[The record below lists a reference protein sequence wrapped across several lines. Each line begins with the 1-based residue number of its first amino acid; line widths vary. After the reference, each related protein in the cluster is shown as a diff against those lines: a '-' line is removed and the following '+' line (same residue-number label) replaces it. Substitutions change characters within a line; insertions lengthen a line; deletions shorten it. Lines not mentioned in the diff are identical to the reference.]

1 MHRKYIMAE
10 IRIALAGNPNSGKST
25 IFNGLTGANQHVGN
39 YPGVTVEMKT
49 GEYKFNGNK
58 ISVIDLPGTYTLN
71 TNSPEE
77 LIARNEII
85 DQPLDLIVN
94 VIDASNLER
103 NLYLT
108 LQLLELGAPVLI
120 VLNMMDTA
128 QNRGMKISPETVGE
142 LLSSPVTTTVG
153 YKATGI
159 NELKEAIEKYSQH
172 LSCNNFDIHK
182 HDLGCD
188 LADCIRELNAVLF
201 DAKLPNS
208 NLPHTWYAIKLLE
221 KDQIISDM
229 LLEQNNTLLI
239 EQCSEIIQNFQRHIG
254 EDSEIAVA
262 EHRYGIITGIFRKSV
277 VMSLQNRL
285 DISEKIDAIVTNRI
299 LGLPLFFILMYLV
312 FWLTFTI
319 GDPFMGLIEDGIN
332 ILSSGIDTL
341 WQSESML
348 KSLIIDGVIAG
359 VGGVL
364 VFLPNIILL
373 FLAIA
378 LLEGTGYMSRVA
390 FIMDKLMQKVGMHG
404 KSFIPMII
412 GFGCSVPAI
421 MATRTLESKRDRMTT
436 MLVAPL
442 MSCGARIPIYALIIP
457 VFFPEKL
464 YATIMWLIYFIG
476 IVLAI
481 LCAKILRST
490 IFKGDDVPFVM
501 ELPPYRIPT
510 FTSIVIHMWQRAGL
524 YLKKAGTVI
533 LAISIILWIASTFP
547 QKKNLSRDYTAEIS
561 YVENSDLPVTEKE
574 NKLTQISNEESAER
588 MGYTVTGRVGSI
600 IEPII
605 KPLGFDWHIGTALIG
620 ALAAKEV
627 FVSQLGIVYAVG
639 DTDSSSDALRE
650 IIGRNYTPLQGFCIM
665 LFCLISAPCI
675 ATIAVTRRESNSW
688 KWALFQLVGLTVLAY
703 IVTFIVYQL
712 GSLII

>member
-1 MHRKYIMAE
+1 MKHIK
-10 IRIALAGNPNSGKST
+10 IALAGNPNSGKST

-39 YPGVTVEMKT
+39 YPGVTVEIKT
-49 GEYKFNGNK
+49 GEYFFDNNK
-58 ISVIDLPGTYTLN
+58 VSVIDLPGTYTLN

-94 VIDASNLER
+94 VLDSSNLER

-108 LQLLELGAPVLI
+108 LQLLELGVPVLI

-128 QNRGMKISPETVGE
+128 ENKGLKVSPGTICK
-142 LLSSPVTTTVG
+142 LLGSPIVTTVG

-159 NELKEAIEKYSQH
+159 EGLKQAINKYSN
-172 LSCNNFDIHK
+172 SAACNTFDITK

-188 LADCIRELNAVLF
+188 MGDCVR
-201 DAKLPNS
+201 KLTDLLKKAQVANDTI
-208 NLPHTWYAIKLLE
+208 PHSWYSIKLLE
-221 KDQIISDM
+221 KDQAITESLVKSHGQELMGKII
-229 LLEQNNTLLI
+229 
-239 EQCSEIIQNFQRHIG
+239 EIIKQFERHIG

-262 EHRYGIITGIFRKSV
+262 EHRYGIITGIYRESV
-277 VMSLQNRL
+277 TTTLQNRQ
-285 DISEKIDAIVTNRI
+285 DISEKIDSILTNRI
-299 LGLPLFFILMYLV
+299 LGLPIFFLLMYCV

-319 GDPFMGLIEDGIN
+319 GEPFMGWIEDGIGFIAAN
-332 ILSSGIDTL
+332 IDNL
-341 WQSESML
+341 WQTESIL
-348 KSLIIDGVIAG
+348 KSLVLDGVIAG

-364 VFLPNIILL
+364 IFLPNIMLL
-373 FLAIA
+373 FFAIA

-390 FIMDKLMQKVGMHG
+390 FIMDKLMHKVGMHG

-457 VFFPEKL
+457 VFFPERIQ
-464 YATIMWLIYFIG
+464 ATVMWVIYFIG
-476 IVLAI
+476 IALAI
-481 LCAKILRST
+481 ICAKILRST
-490 IFKGDDVPFVM
+490 VFKGDDVPFVM

-510 FTSIVIHMWQRAGL
+510 FTSIVIHLWQRAGL
-524 YLKKAGTVI
+524 YLKKAGTII
-533 LAISIILWIASTFP
+533 LAISIILWISSTYP
-547 QKKNLSRDYTAEIS
+547 QKQVMSQDYTALIS
-561 YVENSDLPVTEKE
+561 SVENSNFSKE
-574 NKLTQISNEESAER
+574 DKDKKILELENAESAER
-588 MGYTVTGRVGSI
+588 MGYTITGRIGSLL
-600 IEPII
+600 EPII
-605 KPLGFDWHIGTALIG
+605 KPLGFDWHIGTALVG

-639 DTDSSSDALRE
+639 DSDSNSEALRA
-650 IIGRNYTPLQGFCIM
+650 IIGKNYTALQGFCIM

-688 KWALFQLVGLTVLAY
+688 KWALFQLFGLTALAY
-703 IVTFIVYQL
+703 VVTLVVYQSGLLL
-712 GSLII
+712 GY

>member
-1 MHRKYIMAE
+1 MKH

-39 YPGVTVEMKT
+39 YPGVTVEIKT
-49 GEYKFNGNK
+49 GEYFFDNSK

-85 DQPLDLIVN
+85 EQPLDLIVN
-94 VIDASNLER
+94 VLDSSNLER

-108 LQLLELGAPVLI
+108 LQLLELGVPMLI

-128 QNRGMKISPETVGE
+128 KNKGIQVSLELISKLLGSPVVCTVG
-142 LLSSPVTTTVG
+142 S
-153 YKATGI
+153 KATGI
-159 NELKEAIEKYSQH
+159 IELKQAIKKYSN
-172 LSCNNFDIHK
+172 SAACTTFDITK
-182 HDLGCD
+182 HDIGCD
-188 LADCIRELNAVLF
+188 MADYVRKLTSLLK
-201 DAKLPNS
+201 DARVDNGMIPLS
-208 NLPHTWYAIKLLE
+208 WFAIKLLE
-221 KDQIISDM
+221 KDEAVTERLIKSHGQELLDQIS
-229 LLEQNNTLLI
+229 ELI
-239 EQCSEIIQNFQRHIG
+239 KEFERHIG

-262 EHRYGIITGIFRKSV
+262 EHRYGIITGIYRESV
-277 VMSLQNRL
+277 TTTLQKRQ
-285 DISEKIDAIVTNRI
+285 DISEKIDSIVTNRI
-299 LGLPLFFILMYLV
+299 LGLPLFFLLMYCV

-319 GDPFMGLIEDGIN
+319 GEPFMGWIEDGIN
-332 ILSSGIDTL
+332 FIATNIDSL
-341 WQSESML
+341 WQTESIL
-348 KSLIIDGVIAG
+348 KSLVLDGVIAG

-364 VFLPNIILL
+364 IFLPNIMLL

-390 FIMDKLMQKVGMHG
+390 FIMDKLMHKVGMHG

-457 VFFPEKL
+457 VFFPERIQ
-464 YATIMWLIYFIG
+464 AIVMWIIYFIG
-476 IVLAI
+476 IALAI
-481 LCAKILRST
+481 VCAKILRST
-490 IFKGDDVPFVM
+490 VFKGDDVPFVM

-510 FTSIVIHMWQRAGL
+510 FTSIVIHLWQRAGL
-524 YLKKAGTVI
+524 YLKKAGTII
-533 LAISIILWIASTFP
+533 LAISIILWIASTYP
-547 QKKNLSRDYTAEIS
+547 QKEVMSKNYVSIISSIDNSNLS
-561 YVENSDLPVTEKE
+561 KE
-574 NKLTQISNEESAER
+574 NKEEKIIELNNAESAER
-588 MGYTVTGRVGSI
+588 MGYTITGRVGSL

-639 DTDSSSDALRE
+639 DSESNSEALRE
-650 IIGRNYTPLQGFCIM
+650 VIGKNYTALQGFCIM

-688 KWALFQLVGLTVLAY
+688 KWALFQLFGLTALAY
-703 IVTFIVYQL
+703 TITLIVYQGGLLL
-712 GSLII
+712 GY